1 MKLTEAELTFIKEH
15 TEKLNSAK
23 TMLGEIEMK
32 KHGLLKEIDTLKV
45 MFQEK
50 EKQLIDKYGL
60 NSVINIQSGEVTQK
74 Q

>member
-1 MKLTEAELTFIKEH
+1 
-15 TEKLNSAK
+15 
-23 TMLGEIEMK
+23 MLGEIEMK